1 LFLVSANALTG
12 NLDEA
17 ARYREVLGRVAHEP
31 NLDDARDY
39 LVKMIPYADDLVET
53 VMTGLRPVLCS

>member
-1 LFLVSANALTG
+1 LTG
-12 NLDEA
+12 NLNEA
-17 ARYREVLGRVAHEP
+17 ARYREVLDRVAHEP